1 MNLDKLLQLALNAS
15 KKASKAIVNEQKSPQ
30 IWQKKDGTPLSSAD
44 LLSNEILCD
53 ELLKSDIAVCSEE
66 KPLHFDERKNLP
78 YFWLIDPL
86 DGTKGFLKG
95 SSEYCILIAL
105 IAHKRPILSLI
116 TKPSSDECFYA
127 HIKSKVYK
135 NDTVL
140 ASDENALQAHK
151 KLALVSVHHPN
162 AQNEAFLNKNK
173 LKALQISSALKF
185 TALLEGKAGVY
196 HRFENLHSWDIAAG
210 DFLLHQNGGFMGD
223 FNKKVISYNEKSFLA
238 PPFIAVSKQ
247 EFAKEII
254 F

>member
-1 MNLDKLLQLALNAS
+1 MWLDTLLELALNAS
-15 KKASKAIVNEQKSPQ
+15 KKASKAILDEQKSPK
-30 IWQKKDGTPLSSAD
+30 IWHKKDGTPLSSAD

-66 KPLHFDERKNLP
+66 KPLNFDERKNLP

-95 SSEYCILIAL
+95 SNEFCILIAL
-105 IAHKRPILSLI
+105 IAHKRPILSVI
-116 TKPSSDECFYA
+116 TQPSVDESFYA

-135 NDTVL
+135 NDKVL
-140 ASDENALQAHK
+140 VSDESTLQSNK
-151 KLALVSVHHPN
+151 KLALISVHHPN
-162 AQNEAFLNKNK
+162 AQNETFLNKNK

-196 HRFENLHSWDIAAG
+196 HRFECLHSWDIAAG

-223 FNKKVISYNEKSFLA
+223 LNKKIISYNEKSFLA

-247 EFAKEII
+247 DFAEEII